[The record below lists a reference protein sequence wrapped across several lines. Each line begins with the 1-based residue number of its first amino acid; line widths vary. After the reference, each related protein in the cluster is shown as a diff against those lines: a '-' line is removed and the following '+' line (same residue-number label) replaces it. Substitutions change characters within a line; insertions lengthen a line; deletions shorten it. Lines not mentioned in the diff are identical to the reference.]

1 MIKTSVNKINVSNI
15 YELPIL
21 YQWLFLDLIQVWVL
35 AVKCPDIFVSWE
47 IYLIETVGISL
58 FTKWLYTLIGV
69 SLEQSYTTQKTN
81 TFENHLCSHQPGTP
95 GLWGHFFQR
104 FLSKV
109 VFYPILSST
118 SYGFWHERQCCNIV
132 IRMRELSN
140 YPYVFFIF
148 CWNFFFLSKTLPQMW
163 HSIVVLSCTALRKIY
178 QKNDKQMPY
187 LVQTSFAKSAT
198 LGDTSWDIL
207 TTELH
212 TASWNLTEFQL
223 SWSIKMEHRTR
234 CQYL

>member
-1 MIKTSVNKINVSNI
+1 MVHIHFWSIFIFGSSSYLGVIKNIIPSNKFWRKARTIVMIKTSVNKINVSNI

-95 GLWGHFFQR
+95 GLWGGILPNIIVNQLWFLARASALHYILILIYFNLGDDKGEPPHSWGA
-104 FLSKV
+104 FLSN
-109 VFYPILSST
+109 FSLS
-118 SYGFWHERQCCNIV
+118 
-132 IRMRELSN
+132 L
-140 YPYVFFIF
+140 
-148 CWNFFFLSKTLPQMW
+148 
-163 HSIVVLSCTALRKIY
+163 
-178 QKNDKQMPY
+178 
-187 LVQTSFAKSAT
+187 
-198 LGDTSWDIL
+198 
-207 TTELH
+207 
-212 TASWNLTEFQL
+212 
-223 SWSIKMEHRTR
+223 
-234 CQYL
+234 